1 MMKDLLTCHATHPAH
16 PEVCCYHVMG
26 HTHAH
31 SGWAPTGGYTWGMQ
45 HFEVVSQVEHT
56 GSLYL
61 MLDDGQ
67 AECVY
72 VCDRRGS
79 LPGQLDWYFELSG
92 LHVGRTLDVWL
103 VNVRLEYD
111 DDGPG
116 SHGTWDALCW
126 FYDNTVMEDAGFLYG
141 YGEALVK
148 IVTDMLKEGD

>member
-31 SGWAPTGGYTWGMQ
+31 SGWAPTGGYTWGMK
-45 HFEVVSQVEHT
+45 HFEVVSQVEHA

-72 VCDRRGS
+72 VASRTGR
-79 LPGQLDWYFELSG
+79 LEHYVDWRFELSG
-92 LHVGRTLDVWL
+92 LHVGRTLGVWL
-103 VNVRLEYD
+103 CNVCLEYD
-111 DDGPG
+111 EDGPG
-116 SHGTWDALCW
+116 SYGTWEVICW
-126 FYDNTVMEDAGFLYG
+126 ADDETVLEDVGFLDG
-141 YGEALVK
+141 YR
-148 IVTDMLKEGD
+148 DMLVETVTEMLQEP